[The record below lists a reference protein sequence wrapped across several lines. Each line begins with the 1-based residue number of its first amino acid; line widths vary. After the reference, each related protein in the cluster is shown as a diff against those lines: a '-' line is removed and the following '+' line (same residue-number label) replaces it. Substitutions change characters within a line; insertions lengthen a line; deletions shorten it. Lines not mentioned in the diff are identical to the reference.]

1 MVVHPKPDTL
11 QTRNVCMSLSK
22 KNMHVHER
30 VSVSFEAWIAN
41 GKIEVIR
48 WIYIRRKIHGRGG
61 PRQDLGDARLK
72 QAWRSQANAGASFE
86 EAMCKDDHTMR
97 TPRCFYVMAYLS
109 CPSFYRFLCVLFRY
123 VFLI

>member
-1 MVVHPKPDTL
+1 
-11 QTRNVCMSLSK
+11 MSLSK
-22 KNMHVHER
+22 KNMHIHVP
-30 VSVSFEAWIAN
+30 VSVSFEALIGN

-48 WIYIRRKIHGRGG
+48 WIYIRRKIRVRGG

-72 QAWRSQANAGASFE
+72 QAWRSQANTGASFE

-109 CPSFYRFLCVLFRY
+109 CPSLYRFLCVLFRY
-123 VFLI
+123 AFLIYIDLYEHKNY